1 MSNGGTA
8 TVVKARLRSAI
19 ENSALKSL
27 SDEFSRSFEHST
39 LNWVR
44 ARLLEITKASWIYR
58 WLTAEPE
65 PEVIVIDLRETH
77 TVGPFFA
84 MLNAVTPRL
93 CSSGKIPA
101 SRRLRDLSERYSR
114 VRQPLNWRQGFSN
127 RRNHQKTASI
137 ASSQL
142 RAAHSTVT
150 LFAKLRGLS
159 MFRPSSAAV

>member
-77 TVGPFFA
+77 TVGPFFT
-84 MLNAVTPRL
+84 MLDAVTPQVVQFWKNSGLAAIAR
-93 CSSGKIPA
+93 SIGKILSGSTTLELA
-101 SRRLRDLSERYSR
+101 ARLLEPPEPPENCEHRE
-114 VRQPLNWRQGFSN
+114 
-127 RRNHQKTASI
+127 
-137 ASSQL
+137 
-142 RAAHSTVT
+142 
-150 LFAKLRGLS
+150 
-159 MFRPSSAAV
+159 

>member
-27 SDEFSRSFEHST
+27 SDDFSRSFEHST

-77 TVGPFFA
+77 TVGPFFT
-84 MLNAVTPRL
+84 MLNAVTPQVVQFWKNSGLAAIAR
-93 CSSGKIPA
+93 SIGKILSGSTTLELA
-101 SRRLRDLSERYSR
+101 ARLLEPPEPPESCEHRE
-114 VRQPLNWRQGFSN
+114 
-127 RRNHQKTASI
+127 
-137 ASSQL
+137 
-142 RAAHSTVT
+142 
-150 LFAKLRGLS
+150 
-159 MFRPSSAAV
+159 